1 MENNELLAA
10 LQNLKKKVDSYES
23 TQASI
28 EKLKSRKSEL
38 SELMRKKEYMLK
50 RADAYS
56 ECKVE
61 ASIRELPD
69 AGAVPYGY
77 GNLLSYD
84 AKHLQ
89 PDLQPV
95 EVPPAPSGKD
105 KLIALG
111 VGFAACVALLM
122 VAVVI
127 GNIIIAVIAHFQAQD
142 ADSIMIALEQQLV
155 QQDPSLLVDLYAIV
169 GYGPL
174 VACEIITYKIMV
186 GKKSKATNKAVKYN
200 QSIAVANA
208 NNRLNYQRQHSTE
221 RFNAYK
227 KDIEEQNAKHASDIA
242 KYKSELESINHEI
255 SRICIEMIQRSE
267 TLKFVCDQIAE
278 DDTVPNKYKNSE
290 AVEAF
295 IDYIENRRADS
306 LKEAINLY
314 EKEKKEDAHNKV
326 MEKAAQASASHARLQ
341 AQAAREAADAQNL
354 AAIEAQRQ
362 RIAAQ
367 EAAES
372 AKKAADTNREA
383 LDILKEWDRKS
394 D

>member
-1 MENNELLAA
+1 
-10 LQNLKKKVDSYES
+10 
-23 TQASI
+23 
-28 EKLKSRKSEL
+28 
-38 SELMRKKEYMLK
+38 MLE

-61 ASIRELPD
+61 ASISGLPD

-77 GNLLSYD
+77 SNLRSYD

-95 EVPPAPSGKD
+95 EVPPAPSVKD

-111 VGFAACVALLM
+111 VGFAAWMALLM
-122 VAVVI
+122 VASVI
-127 GNIIIAVIAHFQAQD
+127 VNIIIAVIAHFQAQD
-142 ADSIMIALEQQLV
+142 ADSIMIALEKQQRV
-155 QQDPSLLVDLYAIV
+155 QQDPSLLGLVAIV

-174 VACEIITYKIMV
+174 VACEIMTYKIMV
-186 GKKSKATNKAVKYN
+186 GKKSKAAKKAVKYN
-200 QSIAVANA
+200 QSIVAANA

-227 KDIEEQNAKHASDIA
+227 KDIEEQNAQHASDIA
-242 KYKSELESINHEI
+242 KYKSELEAINNEI
-255 SRICIEMIQRSE
+255 PRICKEIIQRND
-267 TLKFVCDQIAE
+267 TLKIIHDQIAA

-295 IDYIENRRADS
+295 IDYIENRRAES

-314 EKEKKEDAHNKV
+314 EKNKKEDAHNKV
-326 MEKAAQASASHARLQ
+326 MEEAAQASASHARRQ
-341 AQAAREAADAQNL
+341 AQAAREMANAQNL
-354 AAIEAQRQ
+354 AAFEAQRQ

-372 AKKAADTNREA
+372 AKKAAEANQEA
-383 LDILKEWDRKS
+383 LDILKDWERKS
-394 D
+394 N

>member
-1 MENNELLAA
+1 MENNELLTA
-10 LQNLKKKVDSYES
+10 LQNLKKKIDSYKS

-28 EKLKSRKSEL
+28 EKLKSRQSEL
-38 SELMRKKEYMLK
+38 TGKKEIKEYMLE

-61 ASIRELPD
+61 ASIRGLPD

-77 GNLLSYD
+77 SNLRSYD

-89 PDLQPV
+89 LDLQPV
-95 EVPPAPSGKD
+95 EVPPAPSVKD

-111 VGFAACVALLM
+111 VGFAAWIALGM
-122 VAVVI
+122 VAAVI
-127 GNIIIAVIAHFQAQD
+127 AGIIIEVIAHFRAQD
-142 ADSIMIALEQQLV
+142 ADSILIALENWIEQRMQQNPGLTAV
-155 QQDPSLLVDLYAIV
+155 VS
-169 GYGPL
+169 YGSL
-174 VACEIITYKIMV
+174 VACEIMTYKIMV
-186 GKKSKATNKAVKYN
+186 GKKSKAAKKAVKYN
-200 QSIAVANA
+200 QSIVAANA
-208 NNRLNYQRQHSTE
+208 NNRLNYQRQHRTE

-227 KDIEEQNAKHASDIA
+227 KDIEEQNAQHASDIA
-242 KYKSELESINHEI
+242 KYKSELEAINNEI
-255 SRICIEMIQRSE
+255 PRICKEIIQRND
-267 TLKFVCDQIAE
+267 TLKIIHDQIAA

-295 IDYIENRRADS
+295 IDYIENRRAES

-314 EKEKKEDAHNKV
+314 EKNKKEDAHIKV
-326 MEKAAQASASHARLQ
+326 MEEAAQASASHARRQ
-341 AQAAREAADAQNL
+341 AQAAREMANAQNL
-354 AAIEAQRQ
+354 AAFEAQRQ

-372 AKKAADTNREA
+372 AKKAADANREA